1 MPEVMLEHRH
11 WAPPHRWPLWKWPIK
26 PSSQTTLDLFTR
38 RNLKPTPKPKRNT
51 LIQALPDL
59 RPLEIAVRDRLYTR
73 CERGQNWGHNSI
85 FSGCNYRPR
94 AQSKCSLATRTAFK
108 ATAPPGITPN
118 SSLRSEQIAIPR
130 EPAHRWRS
138 ALGLESRPGAR
149 CSASFFCSC
158 LNCCCQR
165 ASASAPSDACTAI
178 GTDTII
184 PKSVQIRSCFISSHL
199 RCFS

>member
-94 AQSKCSLATRTAFK
+94 AQSKCFLGTRIACSK
-108 ATAPPGITPN
+108 TPHTTFSC
-118 SSLRSEQIAIPR
+118 SSARAGTSPSR
-130 EPAHRWRS
+130 RGCGRTEPA
-138 ALGLESRPGAR
+138 LRPLTREGPAPTTGGDR
-149 CSASFFCSC
+149 GRFFHCCAST
-158 LNCCCQR
+158 LMAKTLQ
-165 ASASAPSDACTAI
+165 
-178 GTDTII
+178 GT
-184 PKSVQIRSCFISSHL
+184 
-199 RCFS
+199 

>member
-94 AQSKCSLATRTAFK
+94 AQSKCFLGTPIACNRIPLNSINPFYNNNLLVISVHRRLSKSNDCAVSRQRLGVRLSGLSGTSHKPDLYAQVFSAHLAGVQHDG
-108 ATAPPGITPN
+108 PW
-118 SSLRSEQIAIPR
+118 L
-130 EPAHRWRS
+130 
-138 ALGLESRPGAR
+138 
-149 CSASFFCSC
+149 SC
-158 LNCCCQR
+158 PTGPLHT
-165 ASASAPSDACTAI
+165 SI
-178 GTDTII
+178 W
-184 PKSVQIRSCFISSHL
+184 V
-199 RCFS
+199 

>member
-94 AQSKCSLATRTAFK
+94 AQSKCFLGIRIVSRHYWADCLADHFWLFHSLPVACYIGAH
-108 ATAPPGITPN
+108 
-118 SSLRSEQIAIPR
+118 LRGCF
-130 EPAHRWRS
+130 
-138 ALGLESRPGAR
+138 GLQ
-149 CSASFFCSC
+149 
-158 LNCCCQR
+158 LKN
-165 ASASAPSDACTAI
+165 
-178 GTDTII
+178 
-184 PKSVQIRSCFISSHL
+184 SHL
-199 RCFS
+199 QSSFKKIALQIFDLASRTSKFNKCL

>member
-94 AQSKCSLATRTAFK
+94 AQSKCSLAIRIVFRYRRLGCFIGSTVERT
-108 ATAPPGITPN
+108 P
-118 SSLRSEQIAIPR
+118 SESDPESMSGRANWHNMPMFVCT
-130 EPAHRWRS
+130 
-138 ALGLESRPGAR
+138 GLASTGDNYGDPK
-149 CSASFFCSC
+149 CSAHSS
-158 LNCCCQR
+158 
-165 ASASAPSDACTAI
+165 P
-178 GTDTII
+178 GTGY
-184 PKSVQIRSCFISSHL
+184 S
-199 RCFS
+199 